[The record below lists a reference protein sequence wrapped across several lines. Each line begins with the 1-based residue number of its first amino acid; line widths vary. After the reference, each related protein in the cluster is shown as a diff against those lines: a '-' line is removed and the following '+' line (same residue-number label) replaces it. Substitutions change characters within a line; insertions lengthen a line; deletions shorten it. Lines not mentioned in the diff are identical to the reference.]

1 MSDTRLKTNFCELT
15 GVKYPIV
22 QTGMGW
28 VAGPNLV
35 AATCR
40 AGALGILAAATL
52 TFEEMVKAIEEIK
65 NNTDNPF
72 GVNLRTDALDIDSR
86 IEHLIDSQVPVA
98 SFAQAPTQ
106 RIVERLKEAG
116 VIVIPTVGAARHA
129 EKVAELGVDAVIAQ
143 GSEGGGHTG
152 VIPTSLLIP
161 QVIDSVE
168 IPVIAAG
175 GFTDGRGLAAALTW
189 GASGVAMGTRFLLTS
204 ESDVPENVKNVYL
217 ATSSTQTVVTKAIDG
232 APQRVISNKMV
243 ERLEKARLLAFPI
256 ALLNALRFRRLSGTT
271 FKSLIT
277 EGLRMKKTQKLTWS
291 QLALAANAPMLTKA
305 TMVDGHLEVG
315 ILPTGQG
322 VGSINEL
329 PNSEELVGR
338 IVEEATNSLDR
349 FGKS

>member
-161 QVIDSVE
+161 QVIV
-168 IPVIAAG
+168 
-175 GFTDGRGLAAALTW
+175 
-189 GASGVAMGTRFLLTS
+189 
-204 ESDVPENVKNVYL
+204 
-217 ATSSTQTVVTKAIDG
+217 
-232 APQRVISNKMV
+232 
-243 ERLEKARLLAFPI
+243 
-256 ALLNALRFRRLSGTT
+256 
-271 FKSLIT
+271 
-277 EGLRMKKTQKLTWS
+277 
-291 QLALAANAPMLTKA
+291 
-305 TMVDGHLEVG
+305 
-315 ILPTGQG
+315 
-322 VGSINEL
+322 
-329 PNSEELVGR
+329 
-338 IVEEATNSLDR
+338 
-349 FGKS
+349 